1 LEVIIKRGL
10 FQQKFIKNHFIYNLK
25 QQNMT
30 FVIITHVPHVIE
42 NNLFYAYAPYVREMN
57 IWIRRLDKII
67 IVAPIASFGKSA
79 IDIMYEH
86 DNIEFVAI
94 DSFDIMSIKSSL
106 RSFLK
111 TPLISGKIVK
121 AMREADH
128 IHLRCPGN
136 IGLLG
141 CFVQMFFPNI
151 PKTAKYAGNWDP
163 KAKQPWT
170 YNLQQWILSNTFLTR
185 NMQVLV
191 YGDWKNSNSNIK
203 SFFTA
208 SYKEEDKLPISN
220 KVVKGCIDFIFVGAL
235 VKGKNP
241 LYAIQLV
248 EFLGKRRY
256 DVRLRLY
263 GEGIER
269 AILEQYIIANQL
281 ETVIELQGN
290 QSKDI
295 VQKAYQ
301 NSHFVVLPS
310 DSEGWPKA
318 IAEGMFWGCVPLAT
332 PVSCLPF
339 MLDEGKRGLLLDMD
353 LEKDAKKTEILLND
367 QADFNAK
374 SQNASNWSRNY
385 TLDVFERE
393 IIAILKQNLKFN
405 K

>member
-1 LEVIIKRGL
+1 
-10 FQQKFIKNHFIYNLK
+10 
-25 QQNMT
+25 MT

-57 IWIRRLDKII
+57 IWIRQLDKII

-79 IDIMYEH
+79 IDISYEH

-94 DSFDIMSIKSSL
+94 DSFDIMSIKSIL

-111 TPLISGKIVK
+111 IPLISGKIVK
-121 AMREADH
+121 AMYKADH

-141 CFVQMFFPNI
+141 CFVQIFFPNT

-170 YNLQQWILSNTFLTR
+170 YKLQQRILSNRFLTR
-185 NMQVLV
+185 NMQVLA
-191 YGDWKNSNSNIK
+191 YGDWKNSNANIK

-220 KVVKGCIDFIFVGAL
+220 KVVKGCIDFVFVGAL

-241 LYAIQLV
+241 LYAIQFV
-248 EFLGKRRY
+248 EILSKKGY

-263 GEGIER
+263 GEGVGR
-269 AILEQYIIANQL
+269 AALEQYIMANQL

-318 IAEGMFWGCVPLAT
+318 IAEGMFWGCIPLAT
-332 PVSCLPF
+332 RVSCLSF
-339 MLDEGKRGLLLDMD
+339 MLDEGKRGVLLDMD
-353 LEKDAKKTEILLND
+353 LEKDAKKTEMLLND
-367 QADFNAK
+367 QTDFNAK
-374 SQNASNWSRNY
+374 SQNASNWSRKY
-385 TLDVFERE
+385 TLDVFEEE
-393 IIAILKQNLKFN
+393 IIKLLAK
-405 K
+405 

>member
-1 LEVIIKRGL
+1 
-10 FQQKFIKNHFIYNLK
+10 
-25 QQNMT
+25 
-30 FVIITHVPHVIE
+30 
-42 NNLFYAYAPYVREMN
+42 
-57 IWIRRLDKII
+57 
-67 IVAPIASFGKSA
+67 
-79 IDIMYEH
+79 
-86 DNIEFVAI
+86 
-94 DSFDIMSIKSSL
+94 
-106 RSFLK
+106 
-111 TPLISGKIVK
+111 
-121 AMREADH
+121 
-128 IHLRCPGN
+128 
-136 IGLLG
+136 
-141 CFVQMFFPNI
+141 
-151 PKTAKYAGNWDP
+151 
-163 KAKQPWT
+163 
-170 YNLQQWILSNTFLTR
+170 
-185 NMQVLV
+185 MQVLV

>member
-1 LEVIIKRGL
+1 
-10 FQQKFIKNHFIYNLK
+10 
-25 QQNMT
+25 MT

-42 NNLFYAYAPYVREMN
+42 NNMFYAYAPYVREMN
-57 IWIRRLDKII
+57 IWIRQLDKII

-79 IDIMYEH
+79 IDIRYEH

-111 TPLISGKIVK
+111 IPLISGKIVK

-141 CFVQMFFPNI
+141 CFVQIFFPNT

-170 YNLQQWILSNTFLTR
+170 YKLQQRILSNTFLTR

-191 YGDWKNSNSNIK
+191 YGDWKNSNSNLK

-208 SYKEEDKLPISN
+208 SYKEKDKLPILK
-220 KVVKGCIDFIFVGAL
+220 KVVKGHIYFVFVGAL
-235 VKGKNP
+235 VNGKNP
-241 LYAIQLV
+241 LYAIRLV
-248 EFLGKRRY
+248 ESLLKRGY
-256 DVRLRLY
+256 DVSLRLY

-269 AILEQYIIANQL
+269 AKLEQYIRGNQL
-281 ETVIELQGN
+281 NAVIELQGN

-318 IAEGMFWGCVPLAT
+318 IAEGMFWGCIPLAT
-332 PVSCLPF
+332 RVSCVPF
-339 MLDEGKRGLLLDMD
+339 MLDKGERGILLDMD
-353 LEKDAKKTEILLND
+353 LEKDVKKTEMLLNN
-367 QADFNAK
+367 QTDFNAK
-374 SQNASNWSRNY
+374 SKNASNWSRKY

-393 IIAILKQNLKFN
+393 IIAILKQNTKFN